1 MKRWDG
7 GHYVQL
13 RAFQNELYCIEIDF
27 KIYIGGCIW
36 QIKDNTITL
45 IYGKKRCCNGGRQGK
60 RNEIDFEIDTKN
72 TRCGQICIISSAAG
86 ILFIQRYFRNHAHG
100 RNDRTITV

>member
-27 KIYIGGCIW
+27 KIYINQEEYNHCGRCIW

-60 RNEIDFEIDTKN
+60 RNEIDFEIGAKTPAVD
-72 TRCGQICIISSAAG
+72 
-86 ILFIQRYFRNHAHG
+86 RYA
-100 RNDRTITV
+100 

>member
-27 KIYIGGCIW
+27 KIYIGGRIW

-45 IYGKKRCCNGGRQGK
+45 IYGKKGVVMVEGK
-60 RNEIDFEIDTKN
+60 GKGTK
-72 TRCGQICIISSAAG
+72 
-86 ILFIQRYFRNHAHG
+86 
-100 RNDRTITV
+100 